1 MNPSDEE
8 DVKDDEVVEEAEATA
23 LPQVIEEERVVRHA
37 EKNDSY
43 REAPDLEEEIIQ
55 PPLDPPEEV
64 EVRVDPSKEDDIQIK
79 KDTPVIGGVIP
90 DDIPVISEEIAPLA
104 RMSQHDIEPEIEP
117 EGVSYEKT
125 TTEETSPSPEV
136 APQTV
141 QEIITEQVVKTSQAL
156 PQTTSSAEPVVY
168 HTISG
173 GPETLNDA
181 ISHHKNIDQAV
192 SGQPPTTYTNA
203 ATGYTIP
210 NPNYVPPTVPV
221 PAPQSYFGIIF
232 FFGFILMVGG
242 ALGYVYFVMPE
253 TFNQFISAVVVVK
266 DQILKK

>member
-8 DVKDDEVVEEAEATA
+8 VIKGDDEVMDETEAIEA
-23 LPQVIEEERVVRHA
+23 PQVIEEERIVRHA

-43 REAPDLEEEIIQ
+43 REAPDLEEEIVQ

-64 EVRVDPSKEDDIQIK
+64 EMKGDLPKEDDIQIK
-79 KDTPVIGGVIP
+79 EDVPVVTEVVPDTT
-90 DDIPVISEEIAPLA
+90 PVISEEVTPLP
-104 RMSQHDIEPEIEP
+104 RMSQHDIEPEIVP
-117 EGVSYEKT
+117 YEET
-125 TTEETSPSPEV
+125 ITEEVSPSPEV
-136 APQTV
+136 TPQTV
-141 QEIITEQVVKTSQAL
+141 QEVVSEQVVEVPQATL
-156 PQTTSSAEPVVY
+156 QVAPVPSAEPVVY

-173 GPETLNDA
+173 GPETLNES
-181 ISHHKNIDQAV
+181 ISHHKNVDQAV

-210 NPNYVPPTVPV
+210 NPNYVPPVTPV
-221 PAPQSYFGIIF
+221 VAPQSYFGIIF
-232 FFGFILMVGG
+232 FFGFILIVGG
-242 ALGYVYFVMPE
+242 AIGYVYFVMPE